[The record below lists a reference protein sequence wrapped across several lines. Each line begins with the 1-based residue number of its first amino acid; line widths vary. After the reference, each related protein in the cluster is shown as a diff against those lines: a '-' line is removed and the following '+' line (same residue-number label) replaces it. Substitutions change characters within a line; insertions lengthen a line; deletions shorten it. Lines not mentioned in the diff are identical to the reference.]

1 MLTADWMQERTLAGA
16 ASISQMP
23 CLRSHDSDL
32 PQALMFTGIV
42 TDIGEILDRREEGEL
57 VRFRIASR
65 YDPAGIALGA
75 SIACNGV
82 CLTVTAVEPH
92 GQGAA
97 FSVDAGPE
105 TLRLTTAGG
114 WRAGGRLNLE
124 RALKMGDELGGHL
137 VLGHVDGLGEIVARD
152 EGPDTIRFEIDVP
165 AALAKFV
172 AAKGSIA
179 LDGTS
184 LTVNTV
190 EGARFSI
197 HLIPHT
203 LVETV
208 WGDRRVGDRVNLEV
222 DMMARYA
229 ARLAEAGA
237 LG

>member
-1 MLTADWMQERTLAGA
+1 
-16 ASISQMP
+16 
-23 CLRSHDSDL
+23 
-32 PQALMFTGIV
+32 MFTGIV
-42 TDIGEILDRREEGEL
+42 TDIGKILERREEGEL
-57 VRFRIASR
+57 VRFRVASR

-75 SIACNGV
+75 SIAHDGV

-92 GQGAA
+92 EGGAV

-105 TLRLTTAGG
+105 TLKLTTAGT
-114 WRAGGRLNLE
+114 WREGTRLNLE

-152 EGPDTIRFEIDVP
+152 EGLDTVRFELDAP
-165 AALAKFV
+165 AQLAKFI
-172 AAKGSIA
+172 AGKGSVA

-190 EGARFSI
+190 EGLRFSV

-203 LVETV
+203 LKETA

>member
-1 MLTADWMQERTLAGA
+1 
-16 ASISQMP
+16 
-23 CLRSHDSDL
+23 
-32 PQALMFTGIV
+32 MFTGIV
-42 TDIGEILDRREEGEL
+42 TDIGKILERREEGEL
-57 VRFRIASR
+57 VRFRIGSV
-65 YDPAGIALGA
+65 YDPTGIALGA
-75 SIACNGV
+75 SIACDGV

-92 GQGAA
+92 EGGAA

-105 TLRLTTAGG
+105 TLKLTTAGG
-114 WRAGGRLNLE
+114 WREGSRLNLE

-137 VLGHVDGLGEIVARD
+137 VLGHVDGLGKIVARE
-152 EGPDTIRFEIDVP
+152 EGPDTVRFELDAP
-165 AALAKFV
+165 APLAKFV
-172 AAKGSIA
+172 APKGSIC

-190 EGARFSI
+190 EGVRFSV

-203 LVETV
+203 LKETA
-208 WGDRRVGDRVNLEV
+208 WGDRRVGDHVNLEV

>member
-1 MLTADWMQERTLAGA
+1 
-16 ASISQMP
+16 
-23 CLRSHDSDL
+23 
-32 PQALMFTGIV
+32 MFTGIV
-42 TDIGEILDRREEGEL
+42 SDIGKILERREEGEL
-57 VRFRIASR
+57 VRFRVASR

-75 SIACNGV
+75 SIAHDGV
-82 CLTVTAVEPH
+82 CLTVTAVESH
-92 GQGAA
+92 GDGAA

-105 TLRLTTAGG
+105 TLKLTTAGT
-114 WRAGGRLNLE
+114 WREGTRLNLE

-152 EGPDTIRFEIDVP
+152 EGPDTVRFELDAP
-165 AALAKFV
+165 PALAKFI
-172 AAKGSIA
+172 AAKGSVA

-190 EGARFSI
+190 EGLRFSV

-203 LVETV
+203 LKETA